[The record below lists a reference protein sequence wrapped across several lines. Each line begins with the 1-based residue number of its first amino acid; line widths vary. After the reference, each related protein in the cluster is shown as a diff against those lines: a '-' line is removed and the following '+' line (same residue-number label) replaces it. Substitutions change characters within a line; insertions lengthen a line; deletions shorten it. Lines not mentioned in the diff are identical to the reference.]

1 MPGLGLGKNLQ
12 GPAKFEEQGT
22 LIRTTGLGYLPS
34 GDRKVKKG
42 DRLEDYFVKEKAKHV
57 YRGQSEPFWD
67 KETITLLPG
76 FEIFANDVWLESDEE
91 FEVVV
96 EQKKLVDWVEVFAMG
111 SLAILF
117 EEDEPMGTA
126 MEAEVLMLGPE
137 APEDPTS
144 LIMDA
149 AGDYKNWIFIPSA
162 TCHDSESESESSESS
177 ECSKSVESELVPLGQ
192 APQSLYFEF
201 ESTRVYGAPEASAN
215 DEINESDFAYF
226 PDFEINCVDPDDEEI
241 NFDGDIPKEILS
253 LIERE
258 DERHAQPVKEEVVS
272 INLRNEGDP
281 RITQI
286 GSALSEE
293 ERRALVNLLKEF
305 EDVFVWSNADMPGI
319 DSEIVEHRIPLYP
332 KGKPVKQKLR
342 RMRPDWVLKIKEEV
356 TKQNN
361 AGFLIVTEYPQWV
374 ANIVPVP
381 KKDGKI
387 RVCVDFRDLNK
398 ASPKDDFLLPHI
410 DVLVDNTAGHALL
423 SFMDGFSGYNQILM
437 ASEDREKTTFVTEWG
452 TYCYRVMPYGLKNVG
467 STYQRAATTLLHDM
481 IHKEVEVYVYD
492 MIVKAK
498 EREGHLPALRK
509 FFERIRKY
517 RMRLNPA
524 KCTFGVTAGKMLGF
538 MITTRGI
545 EVDPLKIKAILEMEL
560 PRSEKDVRSF
570 LGKVQF
576 ISRFIAKLTSTCEP
590 IFHLLKKRM
599 PFVWDD
605 RCQQAFEAI
614 KAYLQNPPVLMPPVA
629 GKPLILYLLVTPS
642 SMGCMLAQEGDDRVE
657 RAV

>member
-12 GPAKFEEQGT
+12 GPTKFEAQGT

-34 GDRKVKKG
+34 DDRKVKKG
-42 DRLEDYFVKEKAKHV
+42 DRLKDYFVKEKAKQV
-57 YRGQSEPFWD
+57 YQGQPELFWD
-67 KETITLLPG
+67 KETNTFLPG
-76 FEIFANDVWLESDEE
+76 FEIFANDAWPENEEELEVEE
-91 FEVVV
+91 R
-96 EQKKLVDWVEVFAMG
+96 QKKPADWIEVFAMG

-117 EEDEPMGTA
+117 EEDEPMGIV
-126 MEAEVLMLGPE
+126 MEAEVLMLGQE
-137 APEDPTS
+137 ALEDPTS

-162 TCHDSESESESSESS
+162 TCHGSESESDSEPES
-177 ECSKSVESELVPLGQ
+177 SKSVESELVPLGP
-192 APQSLYFEF
+192 ALQSLYFEF
-201 ESTRVYGAPEASAN
+201 ESTRVYGAPKASAN
-215 DEINESDFAYF
+215 DKINESDSAYF
-226 PDFEINCVDPDDEEI
+226 PDFEINCVDPEDEEI
-241 NFDGDIPKEILS
+241 DFDGDIPKEIRS

-272 INLRNEGDP
+272 INLRDEGNP
-281 RITQI
+281 QMTQI
-286 GSALSEE
+286 SSALSAK
-293 ERRALVNLLKEF
+293 ERQALVNLLKEF
-305 EDVFVWSNADMPGI
+305 VDVFAWSHADMPGI
-319 DSEIVEHRIPLYP
+319 DPENVEHRIPFYP
-332 KGKPVKQKLR
+332 DAKPVKQKLR
-342 RMRPDWVLKIKEEV
+342 RMRPDWVLRIKEEV
-356 TKQNN
+356 TKQIN
-361 AGFLIVTEYPQWV
+361 AGFLIVTEYPQWI
-374 ANIVPVP
+374 ANIVPVL

-398 ASPKDDFLLPHI
+398 ASPKDDFPLRHI
-410 DVLVDNTAGHALL
+410 DVLVDNTAVAALL
-423 SFMDGFSGYNQILM
+423 SFMDDFSGYNQILM
-437 ASEDREKTTFVTEWG
+437 APEDREKTTFVTEWG
-452 TYCYRVMPYGLKNVG
+452 TYCYRVMPFGLKNAG
-467 STYQRAATTLLHDM
+467 STYQQAATTLLHDM
-481 IHKEVEVYVYD
+481 IHKEVEVYVDD

-545 EVDPLKIKAILEMEL
+545 EVDPSKIKAILEMEL

-590 IFHLLKKRM
+590 IFRLLKRGV

-605 RCQQAFEAI
+605 RCQQAI
-614 KAYLQNPPVLMPPVA
+614 KAYLQSLPVLTPPVV
-629 GKPLILYLLVTPS
+629 GKPLILYLSVTPS
-642 SMGCMLAQEGDDRVE
+642 SMGCMLA
-657 RAV
+657 